1 MNNCD
6 LEKLSVS
13 GVKLEPPFTP
23 DITRYQAVVP
33 SQVAQISV
41 DAWTSDSGASWT
53 LLGGSGSRLV
63 ILKDG
68 LNPVVVDVTAEDGTA
83 KKYILEI
90 TKLSAS
96 HVSLEGISLSEGL
109 DLALSFAP
117 DVFEY
122 SCAVPYFHSNISIK
136 PLIQDPQMK
145 VTVNGNDDSRPVP
158 IAVGD
163 TVLEILVLSA
173 DGTNSQVYRIIATRA
188 QLPFCVQFADA
199 RDQIKYEC
207 PISLAALYR
216 PVSIKGSVP
225 KPAIS
230 AQYLDLLTRRSK
242 TDPLDET
249 ILTEDWRLP
258 EYELDMNM
266 SAANVFCCFAYRGCG
281 DVIPLSE
288 FGNHARSCPC
298 KPQTE
303 LDPKTVTDADWY
315 KEEFSSSKSSAPLL
329 NHTVQE
335 RSWEKRLQLV
345 HDSDV
350 DKLHSQAEQQ
360 ICLYEKNLPKS
371 GDILTYEEGMSPLD
385 YLNQAAVFY
394 ASAIKLKPKDPKF
407 HYYLATIMEELHYA
421 AEIYGL
427 SKKNEE
433 RKADISSAK
442 ATGKDE
448 EVIAICRLHGFLG
461 RPSTEQQMKALDM
474 EYHQLKDQGES
485 SRADYIQNLYAWKAK
500 QAGEANVFSRGEES
514 AVTRAFLKYKDA
526 LSLDPNNWQ
535 YNFHVGRH
543 LLLRKQ
549 NKEALMFLQNSLALR
564 PASAIARCYVGLA
577 LLEQENG
584 PGARVQEAI
593 VYLQQGIEAFSH
605 QHAAQ
610 DRSVLLAENLLCPLN
625 AQLLCGFIKFGNLL
639 KNLPVKL
646 SSSFMT
652 PQQVLHFV
660 ADWAARALCRCL
672 QRGAIT
678 QDLEWALL
686 EACLGLLEFL
696 VEDTSANDD
705 WIRKRCQALSALIR
719 LTSIPGCKKL
729 LDIQEKVCWLGVVS
743 SPRNSH
749 ALYLL
754 GNAQLAQYDDE
765 PSTEEAQLALQNS
778 KLSFQASICLENMS
792 TSGPPPAELTSQ
804 KWWQEWKTSQ
814 ELQGQRQVPQARSE
828 KEASVTIST
837 ETSKKGVTPV
847 PKVTSTSSRSCPP
860 GKKGSTTTS
869 GASSHPTATPGGSN
883 TRLGKS
889 GGSNSKM
896 AKPGSTSTK
905 SDTTGVSPSKTPT
918 GTNTKP
924 VSTMAARGRAGAVL
938 SKSNPVPRSRP
949 PAVSGSVRP
958 AELTAPTHES
968 TATVED
974 RPVLTEGAASGPAA
988 INSSSFLPRLGLA
1001 RSLSRTNETLSEVA
1015 DLYRAVMKM
1024 APEVP
1029 DAYTELAE
1037 LLVKTDPLGA
1047 VDVYCQYPQRPS
1059 HEQSFDD
1066 AFIPGEIIR
1075 LLIKSEK
1082 YDDPRLPVN
1091 MILYGKIL
1099 GIGSLEKYITILEA
1113 KFKTNILKMVYA
1125 GIHNKREDDEDLQD
1139 FFRFKCWI

>member
-23 DITRYQAVVP
+23 DITRYQATVS
-33 SQVAQISV
+33 SQAARISV
-41 DAWTSDSGASWT
+41 DAWTSDSGATWT

-63 ILKDG
+63 PLKDG
-68 LNPVVVDVTAEDGTA
+68 LNPVVVEVTAEDGTA
-83 KKYILEI
+83 KKYVLEI
-90 TKLSAS
+90 TKLSTS
-96 HVSLEGISLSEGL
+96 HASLEGISLSEDL
-109 DLALSFAP
+109 DLAPSFAP

-136 PLIQDPQMK
+136 PLIQKTQMK

-163 TVLEILVLSA
+163 TVIEILVLSA
-173 DGTNSQVYRIIATRA
+173 DGTNSQVYRILATRA
-188 QLPFCVQFADA
+188 QLPFCVKFVDT
-199 RDQIKYEC
+199 REQIKYEC

-242 TDPLDET
+242 TDPLEET
-249 ILTEDWRLP
+249 ILSEDWRLP

-266 SAANVFCCFAYRGCG
+266 SAANVFCCFTYRGCG
-281 DVIPLSE
+281 DVIRLSD

-298 KPQTE
+298 KPPTE

-315 KEEFSSSKSSAPLL
+315 KEEFSSSKSSEPLL
-329 NHTVQE
+329 NHTVQ
-335 RSWEKRLQLV
+335 
-345 HDSDV
+345 
-350 DKLHSQAEQQ
+350 
-360 ICLYEKNLPKS
+360 
-371 GDILTYEEGMSPLD
+371 
-385 YLNQAAVFY
+385 
-394 ASAIKLKPKDPKF
+394 
-407 HYYLATIMEELHYA
+407 
-421 AEIYGL
+421 
-427 SKKNEE
+427 NEE
-433 RKADISSAK
+433 EEVDISGAK

-448 EVIAICRLHGFLG
+448 EVMAICRLHGFLG
-461 RPSTEQQMKALDM
+461 RPSIEQQLKALDM
-474 EYHQLKDQGES
+474 EYHQLKEQGQS
-485 SRADYIQNLYAWKAK
+485 SRSDYIQNLYAWKSK
-500 QAGEANVFSRGEES
+500 QAGKAGVFSRGEEGP
-514 AVTRAFLKYKDA
+514 VTRAFLKYKDA
-526 LSLDPNNWQ
+526 LSLDPKNWK

-543 LLLRKQ
+543 LLLRKE

-584 PGARVQEAI
+584 PGARVQEASL
-593 VYLQQGIEAFSH
+593 YLQQGLEAFSNK
-605 QHAAQ
+605 HAAPQ
-610 DRSVLLAENLLCPLN
+610 SSVLLAENLLCPLN
-625 AQLLCGFIKFGNLL
+625 AQLLSGFIKFGNVL

-696 VEDTSANDD
+696 IEDTSAKDD

-719 LTSIPGCKKL
+719 LASIPGCKKL
-729 LDIQEKVCWLGVVS
+729 LDIQEKVCRLGVIS
-743 SPRNSH
+743 SPCNSH

-754 GNAQLAQYDDE
+754 GNAQLAQYDDK

-778 KLSFQASICLENMS
+778 KLSFRASICLENMS

-814 ELQGQRQVPQARSE
+814 ELQRQRQVYQAHSG

-837 ETSKKGVTPV
+837 KETSKKGVTPV
-847 PKVTSTSSRSCPP
+847 PKVTGTLSRSCPP
-860 GKKGSTTTS
+860 SKKGSTMTS
-869 GASSHPTATPGGSN
+869 GASCHPTATPGGRN
-883 TRLGKS
+883 TKLNKP

-905 SDTTGVSPSKTPT
+905 SDTTGASQSKTQT
-918 GTNTKP
+918 TAETNTKP
-924 VSTMAARGRAGAVL
+924 VSSMAARGRAGAVL
-938 SKSNPVPRSRP
+938 SKTNPVPTSMP
-949 PAVSGSVRP
+949 PAVSGSGSGRP
-958 AELTAPTHES
+958 AELTAPPHES
-968 TATVED
+968 AATVED
-974 RPVLTEGAASGPAA
+974 KPVLTEGQAPGPAA
-988 INSSSFLPRLGLA
+988 ENTSSFLPRLGLA
-1001 RSLSRTNETLSEVA
+1001 RSLSRTIDTLAEAA

-1059 HEQSFDD
+1059 QEQSFDD

-1091 MILYGKIL
+1091 MILYGKVMGL
-1099 GIGSLEKYITILEA
+1099 GSLEKYITILEA

-1125 GIHNKREDDEDLQD
+1125 GIHNKLEDDEDLQD

>member
-23 DITRYQAVVP
+23 DITRYQATVS
-33 SQVAQISV
+33 SQAARISV
-41 DAWTSDSGASWT
+41 DAWTSDSGATWT
-53 LLGGSGSRLV
+53 LL
-63 ILKDG
+63 
-68 LNPVVVDVTAEDGTA
+68 
-83 KKYILEI
+83 
-90 TKLSAS
+90 
-96 HVSLEGISLSEGL
+96 
-109 DLALSFAP
+109 
-117 DVFEY
+117 
-122 SCAVPYFHSNISIK
+122 
-136 PLIQDPQMK
+136 
-145 VTVNGNDDSRPVP
+145 
-158 IAVGD
+158 
-163 TVLEILVLSA
+163 
-173 DGTNSQVYRIIATRA
+173 VYRILATRA
-188 QLPFCVQFADA
+188 QLPFCVKFVDT
-199 RDQIKYEC
+199 REQIKYEC

-242 TDPLDET
+242 TDPLEET
-249 ILTEDWRLP
+249 ILSEDWRLP

-266 SAANVFCCFAYRGCG
+266 SAANVFCCFTYRGCG
-281 DVIPLSE
+281 DVIRLSD

-298 KPQTE
+298 KPPTE

-315 KEEFSSSKSSAPLL
+315 KEEFSSSKSSEPLL

-345 HDSDV
+345 YDSDL
-350 DKLHSQAEQQ
+350 DKLHSQAEEQ
-360 ICLYEKNLPKS
+360 ICLYQKNLPKS

-385 YLNQAAVFY
+385 YLNQAAVCY
-394 ASAIKLKPKDPKF
+394 ASSIKLKPKDARF

-427 SKKNEE
+427 RKKNEE
-433 RKADISSAK
+433 EEVDISGAK

-448 EVIAICRLHGFLG
+448 EVMAICRLHGFLG
-461 RPSTEQQMKALDM
+461 RPSIEQQLKALDM
-474 EYHQLKDQGES
+474 EYHQLKEQGQS
-485 SRADYIQNLYAWKAK
+485 SRSDYIQNLYAWKSK
-500 QAGEANVFSRGEES
+500 QAGKAGVFSRGEEGP
-514 AVTRAFLKYKDA
+514 VTRAFLKYKDA
-526 LSLDPNNWQ
+526 LSLDPKNWK

-543 LLLRKQ
+543 LLLRKE

-584 PGARVQEAI
+584 PGARVQEASL
-593 VYLQQGIEAFSH
+593 YLQQGLEAFSNK
-605 QHAAQ
+605 HAAPQ
-610 DRSVLLAENLLCPLN
+610 SSVLLAENLLCPLN
-625 AQLLCGFIKFGNLL
+625 AQLLSGFIKFGNVL

-696 VEDTSANDD
+696 IEDTSAKDD

-719 LTSIPGCKKL
+719 LASIPGCKKL
-729 LDIQEKVCWLGVVS
+729 LDIQEKVCRLGVIS
-743 SPRNSH
+743 SPCNSH

-754 GNAQLAQYDDE
+754 GNAQLAQYDDK

-778 KLSFQASICLENMS
+778 KLSFRASICLENMS

-814 ELQGQRQVPQARSE
+814 ELQRQRQVYQAHSG

-837 ETSKKGVTPV
+837 KETSKKGVTPV
-847 PKVTSTSSRSCPP
+847 PKVTGTLSRSCPP
-860 GKKGSTTTS
+860 SKKGSTMTS
-869 GASSHPTATPGGSN
+869 GASCHPTATPGGRN
-883 TRLGKS
+883 TKLNKP

-905 SDTTGVSPSKTPT
+905 SDTTGASQSKTQT
-918 GTNTKP
+918 TAETNTKP
-924 VSTMAARGRAGAVL
+924 VSSMAARGRAGAVL
-938 SKSNPVPRSRP
+938 SKTNPVPTSMP
-949 PAVSGSVRP
+949 PAVSGSGSGRP
-958 AELTAPTHES
+958 AELTAPPHES
-968 TATVED
+968 AATVED
-974 RPVLTEGAASGPAA
+974 KPVLTEGQAPGPAA
-988 INSSSFLPRLGLA
+988 ENTSSFLPRLGLA
-1001 RSLSRTNETLSEVA
+1001 RSLSRTIDTLAEAA

-1059 HEQSFDD
+1059 QEQSFDD

-1091 MILYGKIL
+1091 MILYGKVMGL
-1099 GIGSLEKYITILEA
+1099 GSLEKYITILEA

-1125 GIHNKREDDEDLQD
+1125 GIHNKLEDDEDLQD